1 MCEAREAAAVA
12 GERGREPGTRAGRD
26 AIGADRD
33 RRREEVV
40 VARVRERQ
48 ARHSAGRHDRVGRGP
63 IRRGIEVALTGVR
76 AVAGDP
82 ELHIAAVDGVDR
94 VLHLEAVIGR
104 DRDGVG
110 HDPGVL
116 DHPTGVDREGLEQV
130 DPRHQV
136 EHALWHVHG
145 DGIDLAL
152 VEAHRPRVVAPS
164 HEPHHRPRAR
174 ARDRILVDRPLARE
188 TRLVVERGGSGHVP
202 RDDELV
208 AETAGRHEGDP
219 RIGVAL
225 ATIDDLDRHHPTQLV
240 EHGHRLR
247 SRARRIDDHHLGGQL
262 VPCAGRRH
270 SDRFDLVARPAAGH
284 CAHHGRR
291 DRLHVVD
298 HDAVARH
305 VGDAVER
312 EVVEVVALAAAE
324 QQAVHVASGPA
335 GVARPRV
342 LDGEAVRLGRAA
354 NLRGPAHVEREHV
367 LLTRRGLAVG
377 AGGKNPVEQELDRRG
392 DLREVEQVLQG
403 RGSQGGRVETVILG
417 HHDRGGAAGP
427 GRDRVVALARLDPH
441 DPGAAGERVVA
452 DTAEEVDQAGPDH
465 GDGVVAVLSLEPAL
479 GRGMARAQGQRVV
492 AVATLEG
499 HGQPVQARGVER
511 IVADAALEEHPLHAR
526 VGADVRPRV
535 VQVFDVDR
543 SRP

>member
-1 MCEAREAAAVA
+1 MDAAGRGHLGDELLDVALDRLERVAHARAGHGHERATEGADVDPVHRGDAVGAQAAADAVGRVDDPAEAVGPDRDAGRLAVAVARIRDPQDTDRTIGAVRIHHRRRESLDLDERWQVGRVAAAAADLPEPGDPAVGVEHGRELGPRADADAWILGRAHQVVEANRAAVAEVSAEPVDRARALRRAGPRVDREEHLARRGDGAGVGKQQHAATAVARPEARVAVGARRGDQRVDLDARRRRHHHDGRGTRVVAAAGGELREAGQAAAVA
-12 GERGREPGTRAGRD
+12 GERGRKPGTRAGRHPV
-26 AIGADRD
+26 GAHAE

-40 VARVRERQ
+40 VAHVCERE
-48 ARHSAGRHDRVGRGP
+48 ARHAAGRHDRVGRGP

-76 AVAGDP
+76 AVAGDA
-82 ELHIAAVDGVDR
+82 ELHVAAVDGVDR

-164 HEPHHRPRAR
+164 HEPHHRPPAR

-225 ATIDDLDRHHPTQLV
+225 AAIDDLDRHHPTQLV

-247 SRARRIDDHHLGGQL
+247 S
-262 VPCAGRRH
+262 
-270 SDRFDLVARPAAGH
+270 
-284 CAHHGRR
+284 
-291 DRLHVVD
+291 
-298 HDAVARH
+298 
-305 VGDAVER
+305 
-312 EVVEVVALAAAE
+312 
-324 QQAVHVASGPA
+324 
-335 GVARPRV
+335 
-342 LDGEAVRLGRAA
+342 
-354 NLRGPAHVEREHV
+354 
-367 LLTRRGLAVG
+367 
-377 AGGKNPVEQELDRRG
+377 
-392 DLREVEQVLQG
+392 
-403 RGSQGGRVETVILG
+403 
-417 HHDRGGAAGP
+417 
-427 GRDRVVALARLDPH
+427 
-441 DPGAAGERVVA
+441 
-452 DTAEEVDQAGPDH
+452 
-465 GDGVVAVLSLEPAL
+465 
-479 GRGMARAQGQRVV
+479 
-492 AVATLEG
+492 
-499 HGQPVQARGVER
+499 
-511 IVADAALEEHPLHAR
+511 
-526 VGADVRPRV
+526 
-535 VQVFDVDR
+535 
-543 SRP
+543 